1 MKLDLEQMKN
11 RKLGRLRIL
20 VKLDPEQMKNRK
32 LGLFWIFVN
41 TPEQMKNRKHK
52 NILDNS
58 DVFKLGKQEEREG
71 EYNLRRKEKE
81 QVKRKRQYRKER

>member
-1 MKLDLEQMKN
+1 MKN
-11 RKLGRLRIL
+11 RKL
-20 VKLDPEQMKNRK
+20 
-32 LGLFWIFVN
+32 
-41 TPEQMKNRKHK
+41 K

-58 DVFKLGKQEEREG
+58 DVFKLGKQEERQG